1 MGLRVL
7 SHNVKGLNSPQKR
20 GYFSNYPSPPS
31 NPSSSRLVPVPALKF
46 SHIDEDEGRELR
58 VVVNT
63 NDPDYEH
70 IYTVDDY
77 KEGMD
82 EDGTESTVLS
92 DDTTIP
98 AAPMEHL
105 RSKRDTAQPD
115 ICRLPMQ
122 EGQCTRYTL
131 KWYYKEL
138 VGECRPFVYSGC
150 DGNANRFDEKEE
162 CELHCVQRTAE
173 DKPPQDGS

>member
-1 MGLRVL
+1 MSLHL
-7 SHNVKGLNSPQKR
+7 P
-20 GYFSNYPSPPS
+20 GYLSNYPSPPS
-31 NPSSSRLVPVPALKF
+31 YPSNSRLVPALKF

-77 KEGMD
+77 KEDMD

-92 DDTTIP
+92 DDMTIP
-98 AAPMEHL
+98 TAPVESL
-105 RSKRDTAQPD
+105 RHKRDTSNQD
-115 ICRLPMQ
+115 ICSFPLQ
-122 EGQCTRYTL
+122 EGECTKYTL
-131 KWYYKEL
+131 KWYYNRL

-150 DGNANRFDEKEE
+150 NGNSNRFDEKEL
-162 CELHCVQRTAE
+162 CELQCVHRKAE
-173 DKPPQDGS
+173 DKLQQDGS